1 MSFAFERETQNMG
14 WRFRKSFSPLPGVRL
29 NFSPRGI
36 STSVGAG
43 PFRFYVGSQ
52 GAAVTT
58 RIPGTGISYRQP
70 LNLPHSTATQ
80 MPEGSPYT
88 LPDRVVP
95 NAPVP
100 DQIHSASTST
110 LTTEGLEPVKELLTK
125 AQDERA
131 RLIPEL
137 HSAQTEAARLRSKHK
152 RWESGWLLRRLFG
165 KYFVRLGEMAADAGE
180 KEAEL
185 QEQERQSRLATEF
198 DLPAKLKDSFG
209 RVCDAVAALSQSE
222 RIWDTIS
229 SVETDRYRERTT
241 AHQSIQRRQVAVAL
255 GSSDL
260 IESFWKVP
268 RLMNANGGELFFYPA
283 FILYFVSQQAFA
295 LVDLRDVRL
304 SYNPVSFIEEEAV
317 PGDAELIGHT
327 WKKANKDGSPDR
339 RFANNYQIPILKY
352 GDIRLTSKSGLNEAY
367 MISNAALAQGFAEAF
382 TKFQGDLPHAAI

>member
-1 MSFAFERETQNMG
+1 MFFAFERETQNMG

-43 PFRFYVGSQ
+43 PFRFYVGSK

-70 LNLPHSTATQ
+70 LALPHSSATQ
-80 MPEGSPYT
+80 TPEGSPHA

-95 NAPVP
+95 NAPAP

-137 HSAQTEAARLRSKHK
+137 HSAQTEAARLQSKHK

-165 KYFVRLGEMAADAGE
+165 KYFARLSEMAAEAAE

-185 QEQERQSRLATEF
+185 EEQERQSRLATEF
-198 DLPAKLKDSFG
+198 DLPEKLKDSFG

-241 AHQSIQRRQVAVAL
+241 AHQSIQRKQVAVAL
-255 GSSDL
+255 GSCDL

-268 RLMNANGGELFFYPA
+268 HLLNANGGELFFYPA
-283 FILYFVSQQAFA
+283 FILYFVSKQAFA
-295 LVDLRDVRL
+295 LVDLRDVRF
-304 SYNPVSFIEEEAV
+304 SYHAVSFIEEEAV
-317 PGDAELIGHT
+317 PRDAELIGHT

-352 GDIRLTSKSGLNEAY
+352 GDIRLTSKNGLNEAY
-367 MISNAALAQGFAEAF
+367 MISNAVLAQRFAEAF
-382 TKFQGDLPHAAI
+382 TKFQEDLPTLAA